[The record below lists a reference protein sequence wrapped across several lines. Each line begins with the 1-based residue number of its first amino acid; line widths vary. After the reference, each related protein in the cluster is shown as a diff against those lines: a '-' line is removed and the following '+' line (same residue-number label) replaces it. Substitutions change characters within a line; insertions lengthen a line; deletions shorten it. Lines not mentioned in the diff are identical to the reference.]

1 MSEDNKVDMTTI
13 SIQPNMV
20 SMTDKS
26 MLEEGDRLFY
36 ELGTKRNLKL
46 EYGDNWIRSGQFKEI
61 KNPIDFI
68 KRDPLIN
75 EAQYLKHHNFMIIK
89 GDKPQYT
96 PGTFSKESVDEALKK
111 HKQSPI
117 QIMGDDMREEVHNRL
132 VDEVNR
138 KPVGLKPLWLNKEAR
153 YNEIK
158 EAIDRYNA
166 AMLHIPTEWTDELQE
181 TEEWIR
187 NWRAKNKT
195 KK

>member
-13 SIQPNMV
+13 SIQPNMIP
-20 SMTDKS
+20 MTDKS

-36 ELGTKRNLKL
+36 ELGTKIDIRK

-61 KNPIDFI
+61 KNPMDFI
-68 KRDPLIN
+68 KGDQLFN
-75 EAQYLKHHNFMIIK
+75 ESQFLKHHNFMIIK

-96 PGTFSKESVDEALKK
+96 RGTFSKESVDESIKND
-111 HKQSPI
+111 HYFYGG
-117 QIMGDDMREEVHNRL
+117 IMGDDMREEVHNRL

-138 KPVGLKPLWLNKEAR
+138 KPIGLKPLWLIKEAR